1 MGKSLTSSEKA
12 CKFFSS
18 ICHTTDRTMMVF
30 KDSQANLEAAF
41 ATFVIG
47 DLGRKSGRS
56 NQGSEVTT
64 IDRTM
69 SAFPDE

>member
-1 MGKSLTSSEKA
+1 MGSFQREV
-12 CKFFSS
+12 
-18 ICHTTDRTMMVF
+18 IVGRTLMVF

-64 IDRTM
+64 TYRTM